1 MLSSFLAIKN
11 NLLWEETEAT
21 IKTESKITRKWLIL
35 SPLNITKF
43 QKVARK
49 AFFFF
54 PLERFYMWN

>member
-49 AFFFF
+49 AFFFSH
-54 PLERFYMWN
+54 